1 MTSFAALSVVLG
13 AAADIPPPVQ
23 LDPVEGSC
31 ALVAGPMLRVNV
43 AGIKDRTGRLKVE
56 IYPPNETDF
65 LRDDTTLK
73 NERRPFRRVWMKTP
87 GGDGPV
93 SICIR
98 APYAGQWAVLLTH
111 DRDGQNKFNFW
122 QDGAG
127 FPSNQRLGRS
137 RPKVRQA
144 LVNVPAQGGQIT
156 IRLQYLRGLGG
167 FAPTDGD

>member
-1 MTSFAALSVVLG
+1 
-13 AAADIPPPVQ
+13 
-23 LDPVEGSC
+23 
-31 ALVAGPMLRVNV
+31 MLRVNV
-43 AGIKDRTGRLKVE
+43 EGIKDRIGRLKVE

-65 LRDDTTLK
+65 LRDDTSLK

-87 GGDGPV
+87 GGDGPI

-144 LVNVPAQGGQIT
+144 LVNIPAQGGQIT

-167 FAPTDGD
+167 FAPMDDA

>member
-1 MTSFAALSVVLG
+1 MIPLAALSVVLG
-13 AAADIPPPVQ
+13 AATTSPAPTQ
-23 LDPVEGSC
+23 LDPVEGGC
-31 ALVAGPMLRVNV
+31 ALVSGPMLRVNV
-43 AGIKDRTGRLKVE
+43 EGIKDRIGRLKVE

-65 LRDDTTLK
+65 LRDDTSLK

-87 GGDGPV
+87 GGDGPI

-144 LVNVPAQGGQIT
+144 LVNIPAQGGQIT

-167 FAPTDGD
+167 FAPMDDA